1 LRKTVVDRWFSST
14 IVCYRV
20 KEVVGAV
27 KIKVTDPKGVQWS
40 VVRWSWAFVFLN
52 DDNVGGEL
60 GVLVLFPVLWPFG
73 FIANLLGF
81 PWKIVIYRDHR
92 QVGREKVRGWNE
104 SRQRVQ
110 EIAESVA
117 AGTLHERSWWRV

>member
-1 LRKTVVDRWFSST
+1 MKL
-14 IVCYRV
+14 
-20 KEVVGAV
+20 
-27 KIKVTDPKGVQWS
+27 TDPSGVQWK
-40 VVRWSWAFVFLN
+40 VYRKSWAFEFLF
-52 DDNVGGEL
+52 DPDGGDL
-60 GVLVLFPVLWPFG
+60 GALVLLPLLWPFG
-73 FIANLLGF
+73 FIANLLGV
-81 PWKIVIYRDHR
+81 PWKIVIFRDHR